1 VGVVGFE
8 GEIGTDATKPDGTP
22 RKLMDVTRMK
32 GTGWEPK
39 IGLEAG
45 LRSTY
50 ADFCR
55 QLEGGGMR
63 GA

>member
-1 VGVVGFE
+1 
-8 GEIGTDATKPDGTP
+8 
-22 RKLMDVTRMK
+22 VTRMK

-63 GA
+63 GV